1 MQPAVKTDLREIW
14 QAETRSAAEAA
25 MDTFADKYGAK
36 YEKAVT
42 CLTKDREAL
51 LAFYDFPADHWDH
64 LRTGNPIESVFATV
78 RHRTVR
84 TKGALSQKTAKLM
97 VFKLVQAAAKTWR
110 RLKGVNQLPMVIEG
124 VRFTNGVAANGT
136 ENRAA

>member
-1 MQPAVKTDLREIW
+1 
-14 QAETRSAAEAA
+14 
-25 MDTFADKYGAK
+25 MDTFAEKYGAK

-51 LAFYDFPADHWDH
+51 LSFYAFPAEHWDH
-64 LRTGNPIESVFATV
+64 LRTANPIESVFATV

-110 RLKGVNQLPMVIEG
+110 RLKGANRLPQVIEG
-124 VRFTNGVAANGT
+124 VTFTDGVAARDAET
-136 ENRAA
+136 HAA